1 LLKNVPVRYTVL
13 STVLSEASYMY
24 SFLDQ
29 SILYYLLCHIQKYL
43 KLQSKNR
50 FLLICFGLKT
60 LLFCL
65 IKSINCVW
73 AQGCSGFREPCTWKF
88 LL

>member
-1 LLKNVPVRYTVL
+1 
-13 STVLSEASYMY
+13 MY

-29 SILYYLLCHIQKYL
+29 FILYYLVCYVQKYL
-43 KLQSKNR
+43 KVQSKNR

-73 AQGCSGFREPCTWKF
+73 AQGRYGFREHMKIPAIVKKF
-88 LL
+88 VHSRCIRILDH